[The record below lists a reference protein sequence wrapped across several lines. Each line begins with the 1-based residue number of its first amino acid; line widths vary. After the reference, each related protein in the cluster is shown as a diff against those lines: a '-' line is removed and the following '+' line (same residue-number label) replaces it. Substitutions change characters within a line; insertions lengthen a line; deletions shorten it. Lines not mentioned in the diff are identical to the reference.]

1 MVATDLLQHQQKQF
15 NFKKHGCVTLGF
27 TYCDVTELL
36 VEFFVHIGLENIK
49 YYLQFLTWLSKS
61 GLPSK

>member
-15 NFKKHGCVTLGF
+15 NFKKHGHVTLGF

-36 VEFFVHIGLENIK
+36 VEFFVHIGL
-49 YYLQFLTWLSKS
+49 
-61 GLPSK
+61 